1 MSTKNQKWSMKVP
14 ESKEDTLVK
23 RLWYL
28 AFSLGLVGI
37 CLNVVLFL
45 LAQKREANTSSALHT
60 LRNFHSAQVV
70 YVCKPGNGSYAS
82 TGAELNT
89 VNPDEGSGFIAKH
102 STEMQQTPD
111 RGFIIASM
119 KATPKTPD
127 RESTYSM
134 VIVPEVRTGLF
145 RTGDDCFYVDQT
157 GEIRHSG
164 SPTVLPDANSPLLQ
178 P

>member
-1 MSTKNQKWSMKVP
+1 MA
-14 ESKEDTLVK
+14 ESKGDTLQRILVF
-23 RLWYL
+23 LGIASCVFVL
-28 AFSLGLVGI
+28 AVNGA
-37 CLNVVLFL
+37 LFHSMRT
-45 LAQKREANTSSALHT
+45 REANTSSALQT

-70 YVCKPGNGSYAS
+70 YACKPGNGNYAS

-89 VNPDEGSGFIAKH
+89 VNSEGGSGFIAQH

-111 RGFIIASM
+111 RGYIIASM

-127 RESTYSM
+127 REPTYSI

-145 RTGDDCFYVDQT
+145 RTGNDCFYVDQT

-164 SPTVLPDANSPLLQ
+164 SPTVMPDANSPLLQ
-178 P
+178 N